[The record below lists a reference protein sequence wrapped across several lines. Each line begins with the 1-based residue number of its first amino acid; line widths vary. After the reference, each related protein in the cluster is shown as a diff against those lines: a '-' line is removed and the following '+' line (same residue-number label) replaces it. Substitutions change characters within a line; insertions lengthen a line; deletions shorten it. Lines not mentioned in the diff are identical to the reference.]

1 MSNILIGIS
10 GGIAA
15 YKVCYLIR
23 EFIKSGNSVKVIMT
37 ANAAEFV
44 SPLTFE
50 TLSGNIVYI
59 NTFSDYGEYSPEH
72 ISLSKWADIFLVAPA
87 TANIIGK
94 FRAGIADDL
103 LSTEYLAFKKPVVIA
118 PAMND
123 AMYEHPAVAEN
134 ISMLRKRGVFVIEPD
149 YGELACGG
157 EGVGRLP
164 SVEKIA
170 AVVYRNL
177 EKDSS
182 MSGKKI
188 VVTGGALYEPI
199 DPVRIISNRSSGKMA
214 SAFIDAAYRM
224 KAESITFVHGR
235 LDIELPFVSENI
247 FAPTA
252 SEMLLKLQSI
262 IEGKDILIMAA
273 AVSDFKPE
281 YSNEKIKK
289 KNGIDIHLSDNIDIL
304 KQLQKVKLLKIG
316 FALETNNSES
326 NALKKM
332 SEKKLDYIV
341 LNSPDNLESD
351 KGSCTLFS
359 SNGEKVIIE
368 NVNKFEMAEKILR
381 WIKC

>member
-1 MSNILIGIS
+1 MSNILIGVS

-23 EFIKSGNSVKVIMT
+23 EFIKNGDNVKVIMT

-50 TLSGNIVYI
+50 TLSGNMVYT

-72 ISLSKWADIFLVAPA
+72 ISLSKWADILLVAPA

-123 AMYEHPAVAEN
+123 AMYEHPAVTEN
-134 ISMLRKRGVFVIEPD
+134 IAALKKRGVLFIEPD
-149 YGELACGG
+149 YGALACGG
-157 EGVGRLP
+157 EGRGRLP
-164 SVEKIA
+164 AVEKIA
-170 AVVYRNL
+170 AFVYRNL
-177 EKDSS
+177 EQDTS
-182 MSGKKI
+182 MKGKKI

-214 SAFIDAAYRM
+214 VSFIDAAYRM
-224 KAESITFVHGR
+224 KADSITFVHGR
-235 LDIELPFVSENI
+235 LDIDLPHVSENI

-252 SEMLLKLQSI
+252 SEMLAKLQGI
-262 IEGKDILIMAA
+262 IKGNDILIMAA

-281 YSNEKIKK
+281 YSKEKIKK
-289 KNGIDIHLSDNIDIL
+289 KNGIDIHLSGNIDIL
-304 KQLQKVKLLKIG
+304 KQLKEEKLLKIG
-316 FALETNNSES
+316 FALETNDSES

-332 SEKKLDYIV
+332 SEKKLDYII

-351 KGSCTLFS
+351 SGSCTIFS
-359 SNGEKVIIE
+359 SNGDKTAID
-368 NVNKFEMAEKILR
+368 NVNKLEMAEKILK